1 MSDLYDRIKALC
13 DRKEMAIAQLERAA
27 GLGNGT
33 VGKWQNASPNL
44 AKLDAVAKVLGTTSS
59 ELLRRE

>member
-1 MSDLYDRIKALC
+1 MIDLYDRIKTLC
-13 DRKEMAIAQLERAA
+13 DKKAMAIAQLERAA

-33 VGKWQNASPNL
+33 VGKWQHASPNL